1 VNKDYDV
8 IVVGAGHAGC
18 EAALAS
24 ARMARRTLLLTLK
37 LESIALMPC
46 NPSIGGPA
54 KGHLVREIDALGGQM
69 ARNTD
74 DTYIQ
79 IRMLNTGKGP
89 AVQALRAQSDKAHYA
104 ALMRAT
110 LLAQPNLDVVQGEV
124 VSLLADAWAGS
135 AEPCEG
141 GQAGTSAAG
150 EWAPPWR
157 ERARIRGVRL
167 ASGAEYEA
175 PCVVLTT
182 GTFLNGKLIRG
193 DWSQPGGRRDE
204 APSLPLTDSLRQL
217 GLALGRLKTGTPP
230 RVDARTIDYDLATI
244 QPGDTDR
251 PLYFSF
257 LNAGRP
263 AMADQLP
270 CHLVTTTAETH
281 RIICENLHRAP
292 MFNGTIK
299 GVGPRYCPSIE
310 DKIVR
315 FADKSSHQ
323 LFLEPEGRY
332 TLEVYVQG
340 ANTSLP
346 EDVQLAML
354 HSIPALRHCEMVRV
368 GYAVEYDYVLTNQ
381 IDVSMETKSISGLFL
396 AGQING
402 TTGYEEAAGQGLVAG
417 INAARRAWGEPPIS
431 LPRDSSYIGVMLD
444 DLCTKELTEPYRL
457 FTSRAEY
464 RLLLRQD
471 NADLRL
477 SALGHR
483 LGLVSDEQFE
493 RVEAKRAAVAEAL
506 SSLRSTFLT
515 PTAGVNQALVE
526 AGQAPL
532 SKQMTAL
539 DVLRRPDISYDLV
552 AGLAGQPPLAP
563 DVLEQVDVE
572 AKYEGYIAKQQAEV
586 ERSRKLES
594 RPIPPDFD
602 YDAVPGLRTEARLRL
617 KQFRPTTLG
626 QAGRLYGVNPADVA
640 ILMVRLSKAEAAPA
654 AA

>member
-1 VNKDYDV
+1 MSKTYDV
-8 IVVGAGHAGC
+8 IVVGAGHGGC
-18 EAALAS
+18 EAALAA
-24 ARMARRTLLLTLK
+24 ARMGRQTLLLTLN
-37 LESIALMPC
+37 LDSIALMPC

-69 ARNTD
+69 ARTTD

-89 AVQALRAQSDKAHYA
+89 AVQALRAQSDKRQYA
-104 ALMRAT
+104 LSMRHT
-110 LLAQPNLDVVQGEV
+110 VETQPNLDLKQAEV
-124 VSLLADAWAGS
+124 VELLCLCHS
-135 AEPCEG
+135 
-141 GQAGTSAAG
+141 
-150 EWAPPWR
+150 
-157 ERARIRGVRL
+157 ERSEESVHSRITGVRTSSGTDYL
-167 ASGAEYEA
+167 APS
-175 PCVVLTT
+175 VVLTT

-193 DWSQPGGRRDE
+193 EHTEAGGRGGE
-204 APSLPLTDSLRQL
+204 LPSLPLTDSLRSL

-230 RVDARTIDYDLATI
+230 RVDGRTIDYALAAL

-257 LNAGRP
+257 ANAGRP
-263 AMADQLP
+263 AMVDQLP
-270 CHLVTTTAETH
+270 CHLVTTTEETH
-281 RIICENLHRAP
+281 QLIRDNLHRAP
-292 MFNGTIK
+292 MFNGVIK

-323 LFLEPEGRY
+323 LFLEPEGRA

-354 HSIPALRHCEMVRV
+354 RSIPALRECEMMRV

-381 IDVSMETKSISGLFL
+381 IDVSMQAKPIRGLFL

-402 TTGYEEAAGQGLVAG
+402 TTGYEEAAAQGLVAG
-417 INAARRAWGEPPIS
+417 INAARQAWGEPTIE
-431 LPRDSSYIGVMLD
+431 LPRSSSYIGVMVD

-477 SALGHR
+477 SAVGHE
-483 LGLVSDEQFE
+483 LGLISDEQFE
-493 RVEAKRAAVAEAL
+493 RVEAKRAGLAEAL
-506 SSLRSTFLT
+506 GRLRATFLT
-515 PTAGVNQALVE
+515 PTPSTNQALSE
-526 AGQAPL
+526 SGHAPL
-532 SKQMTAL
+532 SKQMSAL
-539 DVLRRPDISYDLV
+539 DVLRRPEMSYDLV
-552 AGLAGQPPLAP
+552 ARLAAQPELEPEI
-563 DVLEQVDVE
+563 LEQVDVE
-572 AKYEGYIAKQQAEV
+572 AKYEGYIAKQLAEV
-586 ERSRKLES
+586 ERTQRLES
-594 RPIPPDFD
+594 RPIPAGFD
-602 YDAVPGLRTEARLRL
+602 YQALTGLRTEARLRL
-617 KQFRPTTLG
+617 EQFRPTTLG

-640 ILMVRLSKAEAAPA
+640 ILMVRLSKSEPA

>member
-1 VNKDYDV
+1 MAGSYDV

-18 EAALAS
+18 EAALAA
-24 ARMARRTLLLTLK
+24 ARMGRRTLLLTLN
-37 LESIALMPC
+37 LDSIALMPC

-54 KGHLVREIDALGGQM
+54 KGHLVREIDGLGGQM
-69 ARNTD
+69 ARTTD

-79 IRMLNTGKGP
+79 IRMLNTGRGP
-89 AVQALRAQSDKAHYA
+89 AVQALRAQSDKRQYA
-104 ALMRAT
+104 
-110 LLAQPNLDVVQGEV
+110 LAMKRTVENQPNLDVKQAEV
-124 VSLLADAWAGS
+124 VRLLA
-135 AEPCEG
+135 EG
-141 GQAGTSAAG
+141 QVM
-150 EWAPPWR
+150 
-157 ERARIRGVRL
+157 RGV
-167 ASGAEYEA
+167 ATSTGTEYLA

-193 DWSQPGGRRDE
+193 EHTEAGGRSGER
-204 APSLPLTDSLRQL
+204 PSLPLTDSLGEL

-230 RVDARTIDYDLATI
+230 RVDSRTIDYDLASI
-244 QPGDTDR
+244 QRGDTDR

-257 LNAGRP
+257 LNAGRRV
-263 AMADQLP
+263 MLDQLP

-281 RIICENLHRAP
+281 QIIRDNLHRAP
-292 MFNGTIK
+292 MFNGAIK

-323 LFLEPEGRY
+323 LFLEPEGRD

-354 HSIPALRHCEMVRV
+354 RSIPALRECEMMRV

-381 IDVSMETKSISGLFL
+381 IDVSMETKPVRGLFL

-402 TTGYEEAAGQGLVAG
+402 TTGYEEAAAQGLVAG
-417 INAARRAWGEPPIS
+417 INAARRAWDEAEIE
-431 LPRDSSYIGVMLD
+431 LPRSSSYIGVMVD

-477 SALGHR
+477 SALGHE
-483 LGLVSDEQFE
+483 LGLISDEHFE
-493 RVEAKRAAVAEAL
+493 RVEAKRAAIGSAL

-515 PTAGVNQALVE
+515 PTAAVNEALAE
-526 AGQAPL
+526 AGQAGL
-532 SKQMTAL
+532 SKQMSAM

-552 AGLAGQPPLAP
+552 AQLVGHPPLP
-563 DVLEQVDVE
+563 PEVLEQVDVE
-572 AKYEGYIAKQQAEV
+572 AKYEGYIVKQLAEV
-586 ERSRKLES
+586 DRSRKMES
-594 RPIPPDFD
+594 RAIPADFD
-602 YDAVPGLRTEARLRL
+602 YDAVPGLRTEARMRL
-617 KQFRPTTLG
+617 NQFRPTTLG

-640 ILMVRLSKAEAAPA
+640 ILMVRLSKADATVA

>member
-1 VNKDYDV
+1 MSKTYDV
-8 IVVGAGHAGC
+8 IVVGAGHGGC
-18 EAALAS
+18 EAALAA
-24 ARMARRTLLLTLK
+24 ARMGRQTLLLTLN
-37 LESIALMPC
+37 LDSIALMPC

-69 ARNTD
+69 ARTTD

-89 AVQALRAQSDKAHYA
+89 AVQALRAQSDKRQYA
-104 ALMRAT
+104 LSMRHT
-110 LLAQPNLDVVQGEV
+110 VETQPNLDLKQAEV
-124 VSLLADAWAGS
+124 VELLCLCHS
-135 AEPCEG
+135 ECSEE
-141 GQAGTSAAG
+141 SVHS
-150 EWAPPWR
+150 
-157 ERARIRGVRL
+157 RITGVRTSSGTDYL
-167 ASGAEYEA
+167 APS
-175 PCVVLTT
+175 VVLTT

-193 DWSQPGGRRDE
+193 EHTEAGGRGGE
-204 APSLPLTDSLRQL
+204 LPSLPLTDSLRSL

-230 RVDARTIDYDLATI
+230 RVDGRTIDYGLASL

-257 LNAGRP
+257 ANAGRP
-263 AMADQLP
+263 AMVDQLP
-270 CHLVTTTAETH
+270 CHLVTTTEETH
-281 RIICENLHRAP
+281 QLIRDNLHRAP
-292 MFNGTIK
+292 MFNGVIK

-323 LFLEPEGRY
+323 LFLEPEGRA

-354 HSIPALRHCEMVRV
+354 RSIPALRECEMMRV

-381 IDVSMETKSISGLFL
+381 IDVSMQAKPIRGLFL

-402 TTGYEEAAGQGLVAG
+402 TTGYEEAAAQGLVAG
-417 INAARRAWGEPPIS
+417 INAARQAWGEPTIE
-431 LPRDSSYIGVMLD
+431 LPRSSSYIGVMVD

-477 SALGHR
+477 SAVGHE
-483 LGLVSDEQFE
+483 LGLISDEQFE
-493 RVEAKRAAVAEAL
+493 RVEAKRAGLAEAL
-506 SSLRSTFLT
+506 GRLRATFLT
-515 PTAGVNQALVE
+515 PTPSTNQALSE
-526 AGQAPL
+526 SGHAPL
-532 SKQMTAL
+532 SKQMSAL
-539 DVLRRPDISYDLV
+539 DVLRRPEMSYDLV
-552 AGLAGQPPLAP
+552 ARLAAQPELEPEI
-563 DVLEQVDVE
+563 LEQVDVE
-572 AKYEGYIAKQQAEV
+572 AKYEGYIAKQLAEV
-586 ERSRKLES
+586 ERTQRLES
-594 RPIPPDFD
+594 RPIPAGFD
-602 YDAVPGLRTEARLRL
+602 YQALTGLRTEARLRL
-617 KQFRPTTLG
+617 EQFRPTTLG

-640 ILMVRLSKAEAAPA
+640 ILMVRLSKSEPA

>member
-1 VNKDYDV
+1 MAAAQYDV
-8 IVVGAGHAGC
+8 IVVGAGHSGC
-18 EAALAS
+18 EAALAA
-24 ARMARRTLLLTLK
+24 ARMGRRTLLLTLN
-37 LESIALMPC
+37 LDSIALMPC

-69 ARNTD
+69 ARTTD

-89 AVQALRAQSDKAHYA
+89 AVQALRAQSDKRQYA
-104 ALMRAT
+104 LSMRHSVENQPRLDLKQAEVVE
-110 LLAQPNLDVVQGEV
+110 LLA
-124 VSLLADAWAGS
+124 S
-135 AEPCEG
+135 ARSIGKGIRIG
-141 GQAGTSAAG
+141 GVKTST
-150 EWAPPWR
+150 
-157 ERARIRGVRL
+157 
-167 ASGAEYEA
+167 GAEYLA

-193 DWSQPGGRRDE
+193 EHTEAGGRSGE
-204 APSLPLTDSLRQL
+204 PPSRPLTDSLCGL

-230 RVDARTIDYDLATI
+230 RVDARTIDYELAAI

-251 PLYFSF
+251 PLHFSF
-257 LNAGRP
+257 SNAGRP
-263 AMADQLP
+263 VMIDQLP
-270 CHLVTTTAETH
+270 CHLVTTTGATH
-281 RIICENLHRAP
+281 QLIRDNLHRAP
-292 MFNGTIK
+292 LFNGAIK

-315 FADKSSHQ
+315 FADKASHQ
-323 LFLEPEGRY
+323 LFLEPEGRS

-354 HSIPALRHCEMVRV
+354 RSIPALRECEMMRV

-381 IDVSMETKSISGLFL
+381 IDVSMQAKTVRGLFL

-402 TTGYEEAAGQGLVAG
+402 TTGYEEAAAQGLVAG
-417 INAARRAWGEPPIS
+417 INAARQAWDEPAVE
-431 LPRDSSYIGVMLD
+431 LPRSASYIGVMLD

-477 SALGHR
+477 SAVGHE
-483 LGLVSDEQFE
+483 LGLVSDEQME
-493 RVEAKRAAVAEAL
+493 RVEAKRAGLAQAMER
-506 SSLRSTFLT
+506 LRTTFLS
-515 PTAGVNQALVE
+515 PTAAVNQALCDS
-526 AGQAPL
+526 GQAPL
-532 SKQMTAL
+532 SKPMSAL

-552 AGLAGQPPLAP
+552 ARLAIQPNLAP
-563 DVLEQVDVE
+563 EVLEQVEVE
-572 AKYEGYIAKQQAEV
+572 AKYEGYIVKQLVEV
-586 ERSRKLES
+586 ERSHKLES
-594 RPIPPDFD
+594 RPIPLDFD
-602 YDAVPGLRTEARLRL
+602 YQAVTGLRTEARQRL
-617 KQFRPTTLG
+617 EQFRPTTLG

-640 ILMVRLSKAEAAPA
+640 ILMVRLGKGEPA
-654 AA
+654 TPA

>member
-1 VNKDYDV
+1 VGHKQYDV

-18 EAALAS
+18 EAALAA
-24 ARMARRTLLLTLK
+24 ARMGRSTLLLTLN
-37 LESIALMPC
+37 LDSIALMPC

-89 AVQALRAQSDKAHYA
+89 AVQALRAQSDKRQYA
-104 ALMRAT
+104 MCMRRTVEA
-110 LLAQPNLDVVQGEV
+110 APNLDLKQAEV
-124 VSLLADAWAGS
+124 RELLAEPVRDAAFRP
-135 AEPCEG
+135 AG
-141 GQAGTSAAG
+141 GQRGSPT
-150 EWAPPWR
+150 R
-157 ERARIRGVRL
+157 VHRIFGVRTS
-167 ASGAEYEA
+167 SGTDYLA

-193 DWSQPGGRRDE
+193 EHSEPGGRSGE
-204 APSLPLTDSLRQL
+204 QPSLPLTESLRSL

-230 RVDARTIDYDLATI
+230 RVDARTIDYDQAAI

-257 LNAGRP
+257 ANAGRP
-263 AMADQLP
+263 ALTYQLP
-270 CHLVTTTAETH
+270 CHLVTTTDETH
-281 RIICENLHRAP
+281 RIIRENLHRAP

-299 GVGPRYCPSIE
+299 GIGPRYCPSIE

-315 FADKSSHQ
+315 FAEKSSHQ
-323 LFLEPEGRY
+323 LFLEPEGRT

-354 HSIPALRHCEMVRV
+354 RSIPALRECEMMRA

-381 IDVSMETKSISGLFL
+381 INVSMETKSVRGLFL

-402 TTGYEEAAGQGLVAG
+402 TTGYEEAAAQGLVAG
-417 INAARRAWGEPPIS
+417 INAARQAWDEPEIE
-431 LPRDSSYIGVMLD
+431 LPRDSSYIGVMVD

-477 SALGHR
+477 SGLGHE
-483 LGLVSDEQFE
+483 LGLISDQQFE
-493 RVEAKRAAVAEAL
+493 QVEAKRATVAEAL
-506 SSLRSTFLT
+506 RRLRSTFLT
-515 PTAGVNQALVE
+515 PSLAVNQALAA
-526 AGQAPL
+526 AGHAPL
-532 SKQMTAL
+532 SKQMSAL
-539 DVLRRPDISYDLV
+539 EVLRRPDISYDLV
-552 AGLAGQPPLAP
+552 AALAKQPELTP
-563 DVLEQVDVE
+563 DVLEQVHIE
-572 AKYEGYIAKQQAEV
+572 AKYEGYIAKQLSEV

-602 YDAVPGLRTEARLRL
+602 YDAVPGLRTEARQRL

-640 ILMVRLSKAEAAPA
+640 ILMVWLSKAGA
-654 AA
+654 AAA

>member
-1 VNKDYDV
+1 MINRYDV

-18 EAALAS
+18 EAALAA
-24 ARMARRTLLLTLK
+24 ARMGRRTLLLTLK
-37 LESIALMPC
+37 LDSIALMPC

-69 ARNTD
+69 ARTTD

-89 AVQALRAQSDKAHYA
+89 AVQALRAQSDKRQYA
-104 ALMRAT
+104 LSMRRT
-110 LLAQPNLDVVQGEV
+110 LEAQPNLDLVEAEV
-124 VSLLADAWAGS
+124 VGLLAES
-135 AEPCEG
+135 PL
-141 GQAGTSAAG
+141 
-150 EWAPPWR
+150 PPRR
-157 ERARIRGVRL
+157 ERARVREPRITGVETSDGSHYL
-167 ASGAEYEA
+167 APA
-175 PCVVLTT
+175 VILTT

-193 DWSQPGGRRDE
+193 EHSEPGGRRDE
-204 APSLPLTDSLRQL
+204 PPSLPLTDSLRNL

-230 RVDARTIDYDLATI
+230 RVDSRTIDYELAAM

-257 LNAGRP
+257 ANADRP
-263 AMADQLP
+263 AMTDQLP

-281 RIICENLHRAP
+281 RIIRDNLHRAP
-292 MFNGTIK
+292 MFNGTIT

-310 DKIVR
+310 DKVVR

-323 LFLEPEGRY
+323 LFLEPEGRDS
-332 TLEVYVQG
+332 LEVYVQG

-354 HSIPALRHCEMVRV
+354 RSIPALGHCEMIRL

-381 IDVSMETKSISGLFL
+381 IDVSMESKPIRGLFL

-402 TTGYEEAAGQGLVAG
+402 TTGYEEAAAQGLVAG
-417 INAARRAWGEPPIS
+417 INAALRAWDEPAMGLS
-431 LPRDSSYIGVMLD
+431 RGSSYIGVMLD

-477 SALGHR
+477 SALGHE
-483 LGLVSDEQFE
+483 LGLISDEQFE
-493 RVEAKRAAVAEAL
+493 RVEAKRSGVAEAL
-506 SSLRSTFLT
+506 GSLRSSFLT
-515 PTAGVNQALVE
+515 PTAAVNQALIQ

-532 SKQMTAL
+532 SKQMSAL
-539 DVLRRPDISYDLV
+539 DLLRRPDMTYDLI
-552 AGLAGQPPLAP
+552 ARLADQPELPP

-572 AKYEGYIAKQQAEV
+572 AKYEGYIAKQHAEV
-586 ERSRKLES
+586 ERSQKLES

-602 YDAVPGLRTEARLRL
+602 YDAVSGLRTEARLRL
-617 KQFRPTTLG
+617 TQFRPTTLG

-640 ILMVRLSKAEAAPA
+640 ILMVRLSKAEAASA